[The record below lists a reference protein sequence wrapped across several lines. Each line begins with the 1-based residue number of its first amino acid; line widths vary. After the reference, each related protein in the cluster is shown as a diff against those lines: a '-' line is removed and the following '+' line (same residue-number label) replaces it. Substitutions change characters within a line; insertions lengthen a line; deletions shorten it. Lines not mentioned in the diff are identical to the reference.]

1 MDDKDILLARV
12 RELSYRASSN
22 GYLTHTGFLSL
33 SEQNA
38 FFSFLRESHVDPNR
52 REYQGSRFLLYGGN
66 DEADRKMIFFLPY
79 YLSDEVFLSQESCQI
94 ITCLKISPKNEKFAD
109 HLTHRDYLGALMKL
123 GYEREMYGDIL
134 TDGTTGY
141 VFLSASI
148 ASYVKD
154 ELTKVRHTVVDGT
167 LIPCRECQFRPQ
179 FRELTLHLAS
189 ERIDCVIAEVFHL
202 SRRSSQEL
210 IGKDCVFVDG
220 MTMMD
225 NSFHLKPESRVSI
238 RGYGK
243 FIYHGNPNLTKK
255 GRYVAKA
262 DLYA

>member
-1 MDDKDILLARV
+1 MDDKDLLLARV
-12 RELSYRASSN
+12 RELSYLASSN
-22 GYLTHTGFLSL
+22 GYLTHTAFLSL
-33 SEQNA
+33 SEQNV
-38 FFSFLRESHVDPNR
+38 FFSFLRESHIDPNQG
-52 REYQGSRFLLYGGN
+52 EYQGSRFLLYGGTE
-66 DEADRKMIFFLPY
+66 EADRKMLFFLPY
-79 YLSDEVFLSQESCQI
+79 YLSDEAFFSQESDQI
-94 ITCLKISPKNEKFAD
+94 ISCLKIVPKNEKFAD
-109 HLTHRDYLGALMKL
+109 RLTHRHYLGALMKL
-123 GYEREMYGDIL
+123 GYERDMYGDIL

-141 VFLSASI
+141 VFLSSSI

-154 ELTKVRHTVVDGT
+154 EIIKVRHTVVDGT
-167 LIPCRECQFRPQ
+167 LIPCRECQFRAQ

-210 IGKDCVFVDG
+210 IGKECVFVDG

-225 NSFHLKPESRVSI
+225 NSYHLKSKSRVSI

-243 FIYHGNPNLTKK
+243 FIYLGNPSLTKK

-262 DLYA
+262 NLYA